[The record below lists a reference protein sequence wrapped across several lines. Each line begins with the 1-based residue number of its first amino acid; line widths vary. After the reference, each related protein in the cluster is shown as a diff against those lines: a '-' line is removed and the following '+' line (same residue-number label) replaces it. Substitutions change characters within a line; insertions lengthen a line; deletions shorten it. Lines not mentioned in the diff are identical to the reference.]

1 MEESL
6 KKLIHIYDESV
17 KNISSKAKDQLDKNK
32 KRAYG
37 GIVRA
42 SKGSLVQLL
51 AEELIKISWAKLN
64 QKENRLSFITE
75 KIKVP
80 LEKNYLEKIK
90 DRDVKEYIQKN
101 INKFY
106 YGIRSDIH
114 VFIDET
120 FVIAVECKAYTENA
134 MLKRILV
141 DFTLLKKSVKKELD
155 FILFQLESQLTGD
168 YSQIYKDKIFGSPS
182 THTIISQFEVQPT
195 IITLLEGERVV
206 NKAIHEKEF
215 FKSLEK
221 KSLIKCVNTIKNI
234 LQKYV

>member
-42 SKGSLVQLL
+42 SKGSLVEFL

>member
-42 SKGSLVQLL
+42 SKGSLVELL
-51 AEELIKISWAKLN
+51 AEELIKISWAELN

-206 NKAIHEKEF
+206 NKAIHDKEF

-234 LQKYV
+234 LEKYV

>member
-195 IITLLEGERVV
+195 IITLLEGERGV
-206 NKAIHEKEF
+206 NKAIHDKEF

-221 KSLIKCVNTIKNI
+221 KSLIICVNTIKNI
-234 LQKYV
+234 LEKYV

>member
-42 SKGSLVQLL
+42 SKGSLVELL
-51 AEELIKISWAKLN
+51 AEELIKISWAELN

-195 IITLLEGERVV
+195 IITLLEGERGV
-206 NKAIHEKEF
+206 NKAIHDKEF

-234 LQKYV
+234 LEKYV

>member
-17 KNISSKAKDQLDKNK
+17 KNISSKAKDQADNDK

-42 SKGSLVQLL
+42 SKGSLVEFL
-51 AEELIKISWAKLN
+51 AEELIKISWAELN
-64 QKENRLSFITE
+64 QKNNRLAFITE
-75 KIKVP
+75 KNKIF
-80 LEKNYLEKIK
+80 LEKNYLDKIK
-90 DRDVKEYIQKN
+90 DKDVKEYIQKN
-101 INKFY
+101 ITKFF

-120 FVIAVECKAYTENA
+120 FVIAIECKAYTENA

-141 DFTLLKKSVKKELD
+141 DFTLLKKSIGKELD

-182 THTIISQFEVQPT
+182 THTIISQFDVQPT
-195 IITLLEGERVV
+195 IITLLEGERGV
-206 NKAIHEKEF
+206 NKAIHEKQF

-221 KSLIKCVNTIKNI
+221 KSLIKCVDILKNI
-234 LQKYV
+234 LKKYI